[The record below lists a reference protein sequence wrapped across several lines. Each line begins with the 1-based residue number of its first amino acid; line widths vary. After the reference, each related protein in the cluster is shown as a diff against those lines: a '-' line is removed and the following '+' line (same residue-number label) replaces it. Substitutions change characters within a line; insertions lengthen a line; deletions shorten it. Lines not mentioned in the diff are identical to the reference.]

1 MKILK
6 KKLQYNQSVQFY
18 IDKSNNSKTLN
29 INLKKYDRAIIFC
42 DKNLKKI
49 FFKFKKKINKKIFF
63 LKPIYLEPDENTKS
77 LIELPKLLSYL
88 EKIKCSRSDLIIAIG
103 GGTITDSI
111 SFAASIYMRGID
123 LFLIPTTL
131 MGQADATT
139 AGKTCINTGY
149 TKNLIG
155 TYYLPK
161 FVYSNIN
168 YIKDLQ
174 KFDLRQGKSEIF
186 KYGLLGSKKLLKLL
200 EKYSETYDL
209 NLMEEILL
217 NTIRVRMLLR
227 KKNGLISNLGHT
239 FGHAFEKTSNYQVA
253 HGDAISVGI
262 LIALKFSLEKK
273 IINLKFYIKILNLMK
288 KLNLNMNIDHNY
300 NIKNILDVM
309 MKDKKSKYN
318 LIGLVLIREI
328 SKIVYSPTKPFY
340 FVSKKEMEKFLKN
353 NLPIFSKKNHWK
365 NLKKNEV

>member
-1 MKILK
+1 MKILN
-6 KKLQYNQSVQFY
+6 KKLLYNQNCEFY
-18 IDKSNNSKTLN
+18 IDKLNNSKPIN
-29 INLKKYDRAIIFC
+29 INLKKYDRAIVFC

-49 FFKFKKKINKKIFF
+49 FFQFKKKINKKIRF
-63 LKPIYLEPDENTKS
+63 LKPIYLEPNEKTKS
-77 LIELPKLLSYL
+77 LIKLPELLSCL

-103 GGTITDSI
+103 GGTITDAI

-123 LFLIPTTL
+123 LFLVPTTL

-139 AGKTCINTGY
+139 AGKTCINTSY

-161 FVYSNIN
+161 FVYTNIN
-168 YIKDLQ
+168 YIENLKM
-174 KFDLRQGKSEIF
+174 FDLRQGISEIF
-186 KYGLLGSKKLLKLL
+186 KYGLLGSKKLIKLL

-209 NLMEEILL
+209 NLMEDILL
-217 NTIRVRMLLR
+217 NTIKVRMSLR

-239 FGHAFEKTSNYQVA
+239 FGHAFEKTSSYQVA

-273 IINLKFYIKILNLMK
+273 IINIKFYNKILYLMK
-288 KLNLNMNIDHNY
+288 KLKLNINIDHNY
-300 NIKNILDVM
+300 NIKKILDVM

-318 LIGLVLIREI
+318 LIGLVLIKKI
-328 SKIVYSPTKPFY
+328 SKILYSPAKPFY
-340 FVSKKEMEKFLKN
+340 YVSKKDMEKFLKK

-365 NLKKNEV
+365 KLKKNEI

>member
-1 MKILK
+1 
-6 KKLQYNQSVQFY
+6 
-18 IDKSNNSKTLN
+18 
-29 INLKKYDRAIIFC
+29 
-42 DKNLKKI
+42 
-49 FFKFKKKINKKIFF
+49 
-63 LKPIYLEPDENTKS
+63 
-77 LIELPKLLSYL
+77 
-88 EKIKCSRSDLIIAIG
+88 
-103 GGTITDSI
+103 
-111 SFAASIYMRGID
+111 MRGID

-273 IINLKFYIKILNLMK
+273 IISLKFYIKILNLMK
-288 KLNLNMNIDHNY
+288 KLNLNMNIDHSY
-300 NIKNILDVM
+300 NIKSILDVM
-309 MKDKKSKYN
+309 MKDKKSKHN

-328 SKIVYSPTKPFY
+328 SKIVYSPAKPFY
-340 FVSKKEMEKFLKN
+340 YVTKKEMEKFLKN